1 MSIQSTRWA
10 ARAATTRM
18 VGLDRRTERYEQ
30 GYVYLGA
37 IFIASLVVCNL
48 IVQKFF
54 LWEPFGWKNFFYLSA
69 GIIPYPL
76 TFLVTDILSECYGK
90 KRAHQVVMAGLAAS
104 VFVVAVVWI
113 ADAIRS
119 GQAGLLGTTFQT
131 LSGADVV
138 TGEELPAETVDTYF
152 HQIFGRTG
160 RAVLA
165 SMVAYLAA
173 QLVDIQLFH
182 FWRRVTKGKHLWI
195 RNNFS
200 TMTSQLVD
208 TTLVVGLLF
217 IGTELQD
224 RIPQMIFSGWVFK
237 VVVAASDT
245 PFFYLAVHFW
255 KKWFPEQV
263 AAHDDLLES

>member
-1 MSIQSTRWA
+1 
-10 ARAATTRM
+10 
-18 VGLDRRTERYEQ
+18 
-30 GYVYLGA
+30 VYLGA

-54 LWEPFGWKNFFYLSA
+54 VWEPFGTRNFFYLSA

-90 KRAHQVVMAGLAAS
+90 KRANQVVIAGLVAS
-104 VFVVAVVWI
+104 LFVLLVVWA

-119 GQAGLLGTTFQT
+119 EPGGLFYPALRT
-131 LSGADVV
+131 LSGADVR
-138 TGEELPAETVDTYF
+138 TGEELSAQRFDLYF

-160 RAVLA
+160 RAIGA
-165 SMVAYLAA
+165 SMVAYLVA

-182 FWRRVTKGKHLWI
+182 FWRKVTRGRHLWI

-200 TMTSQLVD
+200 TITSQLVD

-217 IGTELQD
+217 IGTELQG
-224 RIPQMIFSGWVFK
+224 RIPQMILSGWVFK
-237 VVVAASDT
+237 ALVALSDT
-245 PFFYLAVHFW
+245 PFFYAAVYAW
-255 KKWFPEQV
+255 RRWFPEQV
-263 AAHDDLLES
+263 AEHDDLAEEPLVSS